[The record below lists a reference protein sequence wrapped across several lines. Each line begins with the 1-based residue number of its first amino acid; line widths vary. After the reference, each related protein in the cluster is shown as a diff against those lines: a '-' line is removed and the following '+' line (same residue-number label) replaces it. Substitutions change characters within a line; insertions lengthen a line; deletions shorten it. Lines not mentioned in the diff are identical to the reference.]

1 MQILIQ
7 LKNTVEVHV
16 NSNSYDSL
24 YQGEGYVHCQ
34 TRMSPFIQKSKHKQ
48 THKITNTQKHKHMV
62 EKQAFIMVDGG
73 VGGPLSALSDLHTKF
88 TSRPH
93 TTAACVTF
101 HQIITNSKKRSVYLS
116 YQLSIVA

>member
-1 MQILIQ
+1 MTAYI
-7 LKNTVEVHV
+7 
-16 NSNSYDSL
+16 

-34 TRMSPFIQKSKHKQ
+34 TRMSPFIQKIRTNPNTNKH
-48 THKITNTQKHKHMV
+48 TNTQIHKHMV